1 MKYDEKSEKKVLEMM
16 SSSSILLFASHNLD
30 MVSKICDKGILMKD
44 GKIDDYDD
52 INSIIEK
59 YIDNYG

>member
-1 MKYDEKSEKKVLEMM
+1 
-16 SSSSILLFASHNLD
+16 
-30 MVSKICDKGILMKD
+30 MVRKICDKGILMKD